1 MKSTRSKH
9 CTLAT
14 SLAITARDGTHQFT
28 FGVNY
33 IFSIM
38 NTDNNRPTNRQFSF
52 TGAIYGNGYAD
63 MLLGDQPVGGVAG
76 TGGVDGFVQGNTDRE
91 NDRSNYIGLYAQ
103 DSWRATPH
111 FTLNFG
117 LRWEPFLPEHNVN
130 QQ

>member
-1 MKSTRSKH
+1 
-9 CTLAT
+9 
-14 SLAITARDGTHQFT
+14 
-28 FGVNY
+28 
-33 IFSIM
+33 
-38 NTDNNRPTNRQFSF
+38 
-52 TGAIYGNGYAD
+52 

-103 DSWRATPH
+103 DSWRAAPH

-130 QQ
+130 QQVQHFGMAAFSAGTASTFANLASACAF